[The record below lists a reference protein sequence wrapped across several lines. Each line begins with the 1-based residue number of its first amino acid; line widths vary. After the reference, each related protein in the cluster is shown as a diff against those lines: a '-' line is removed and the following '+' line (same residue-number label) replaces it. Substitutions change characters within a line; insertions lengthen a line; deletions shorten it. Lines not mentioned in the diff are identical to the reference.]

1 MLCCKLSFLCCHWEF
16 VCCQLICSYS
26 TINDSAV
33 RRGTFY
39 SNQITTFLNT
49 IRATN
54 LNYFFHLLCNILLY
68 YKFSRWAHYG
78 VCFDS
83 CCQSKTCAEVGI
95 FVLPSV
101 EVVFWCCLEIKYWA
115 GFFSLTLILGLSI
128 KTYIPVV
135 WALEQFWDLVKYF
148 LSKANPFRNINRAII
163 RRVFRIGGTSQSVS
177 KASKG
182 HKKPLNTWR
191 CLRNVSSFSTLQ
203 EF

>member
-1 MLCCKLSFLCCHWEF
+1 MLPI
-16 VCCQLICSYS
+16 LIIFFTFC
-26 TINDSAV
+26 V
-33 RRGTFY
+33 RFY
-39 SNQITTFLNT
+39 C
-49 IRATN
+49 ATN
-54 LNYFFHLLCNILLY
+54 SHVEHIM
-68 YKFSRWAHYG
+68 A
-78 VCFDS
+78 
-83 CCQSKTCAEVGI
+83 
-95 FVLPSV
+95 FVLIPAVNQRPVLKLAYLCYHQLKLLFGAAWKSNI
-101 EVVFWCCLEIKYWA
+101 EL
-115 GFFSLTLILGLSI
+115 FFFLSLTLILGLSI

-203 EF
+203 EFYKAPSQSPPFLF

>member
-1 MLCCKLSFLCCHWEF
+1 MC
-16 VCCQLICSYS
+16 
-26 TINDSAV
+26 
-33 RRGTFY
+33 
-39 SNQITTFLNT
+39 
-49 IRATN
+49 
-54 LNYFFHLLCNILLY
+54 

-78 VCFDS
+78 VCFDTLLSIKDLCWSWHICATISWS
-83 CCQSKTCAEVGI
+83 C
-95 FVLPSV
+95 FLVLLGNQILS
-101 EVVFWCCLEIKYWA
+101 C
-115 GFFSLTLILGLSI
+115 FFFFLSLTLILGLSI

>member
-1 MLCCKLSFLCCHWEF
+1 MLQILTLSTLWRLFWYPAVNQRPVLKLAYLCYH
-16 VCCQLICSYS
+16 QLKLLLGAAWI
-26 TINDSAV
+26 
-33 RRGTFY
+33 
-39 SNQITTFLNT
+39 SNIEL
-49 IRATN
+49 
-54 LNYFFHLLCNILLY
+54 
-68 YKFSRWAHYG
+68 
-78 VCFDS
+78 V
-83 CCQSKTCAEVGI
+83 
-95 FVLPSV
+95 
-101 EVVFWCCLEIKYWA
+101 
-115 GFFSLTLILGLSI
+115 FFSLTLILGLSI

>member
-1 MLCCKLSFLCCHWEF
+1 MLPI
-16 VCCQLICSYS
+16 LI
-26 TINDSAV
+26 I
-33 RRGTFY
+33 
-39 SNQITTFLNT
+39 
-49 IRATN
+49 
-54 LNYFFHLLCNILLY
+54 FFHLLCNISLC

-78 VCFDS
+78 VCFDT

-95 FVLPSV
+95 FVLKLAYLCYHQLKLFFGAAWKSNI
-101 EVVFWCCLEIKYWA
+101 EL

-191 CLRNVSSFSTLQ
+191 VFT
-203 EF
+203 